1 MTLADILKQQRALYT
16 EEFGRRVS
24 GFAADIAQVLQPEA
38 LYRGMDGDPVR
49 TGSLSLLARGDICV
63 TRDGRVVEIA
73 RIESPRALGFE
84 PFQFVWSDAMQVAL
98 HPFAWDE
105 CLLCVPEPKVGINCS
120 VISSWFEESIKL
132 SLPQADIDSPA
143 CVVHCISDPREAA
156 DGVRL
161 EIDFGSAPVAVFESL
176 LSALA
181 SAGVG
186 LVVIGRAPMQE
197 PGEN

>member
-16 EEFGRRVS
+16 VEFERRVS
-24 GFAADIAQVLQPEA
+24 GFAANTAQVLQPEA
-38 LYRGMDGDPVR
+38 LYCGTDGEPVR
-49 TGSLSLLARGDICV
+49 TGSLKLPARGDICV
-63 TRDGRVVEIA
+63 TRDSRVVEIA

-84 PFQFVWSDAMQVAL
+84 PFQFVWSNAMQVAL

-105 CLLCVPEPKVGINCS
+105 CLLCVPEPKIAVRWPA
-120 VISSWFEESIKL
+120 VTSWFEDSIRL

-143 CVVHCISDPREAA
+143 CAVHSMSEPREAP
-156 DGVRL
+156 DGVRF

-176 LSALA
+176 LSALV

>member
-16 EEFGRRVS
+16 EEFERRVS
-24 GFAADIAQVLQPEA
+24 GYAADIAQVLQPEA
-38 LYRGMDGDPVR
+38 LYQGADSQPVR
-49 TGSLSLLARGDICV
+49 TGQLKLPARGDICV
-63 TRDGRVVEIA
+63 TRDNRVVEIA

-84 PFQFVWSDAMQVAL
+84 PFQFVWSDATRVAL

-105 CLLCVPEPKVGINCS
+105 CLLCIPEPKISIDWS
-120 VISSWFEESIKL
+120 VVARWFEESIEL
-132 SLPQADIDSPA
+132 SLPQAGFDGPA
-143 CVVHCISDPREAA
+143 FAVHSMSDPRETP
-156 DGVRL
+156 DGVRF
-161 EIDFGSAPVAVFESL
+161 EIDFGTAPVAVFESL

-186 LVVIGRAPMQE
+186 LVVIGRAPMQT